1 MSRDARAGASL
12 RIVGGALSG
21 RRFGRPESVTRPT
34 SDRVREAVASILSS
48 RTTLEGAHV
57 LELFAGTGAYAFEL
71 LSRGAGRAVL
81 VERDPRAARDIE
93 ASAVSLGLSDRTTIV
108 RADVSGARALEQLR
122 GDGFDLVIAD
132 PPYDAVSVAVEALGR
147 LLGSER
153 LRPGALLV
161 LEHRTSDAARVDQ
174 CLRAPATSSRLS
186 VLSRYR
192 YGETTISL
200 LELRGAAPTEHAPND
215 RAPDAASDP
224 ESEDR

>member
-34 SDRVREAVASILSS
+34 SDRVREAVASILTA
-48 RTTLEGAHV
+48 RTTLEGARV
-57 LELFAGTGAYAFEL
+57 LELFAGTGAYSFEL
-71 LSRGAGRAVL
+71 LSRGAGHAVL

-93 ASAVSLGLSDRTTIV
+93 ASATSLGLTDRTTIV
-108 RADVSGARALEQLR
+108 RADVSAARALEQLR
-122 GDGFDLVIAD
+122 DGQFDLVIAD
-132 PPYDAVSVAVEALGR
+132 PPYDAVAVAIEALAR
-147 LLGSER
+147 LASAER
-153 LRPGALLV
+153 LGTDALVV

-174 CLRAPATSSRLS
+174 SLGDLATSSRLS

-200 LELRGAAPTEHAPND
+200 LEREAPRGA
-215 RAPDAASDP
+215 
-224 ESEDR
+224 